1 MTIRKTIIFDFDGT
15 LADCKKLHQDG
26 FREAVKRFSPA
37 FVYHDH
43 IVEGRPTREKI
54 RILNAMGAD
63 LNPDKVNEFK
73 QAHTQ
78 IYLPEYIKYDKRIV
92 DAIVHLKLGKGYYV
106 CLASNAT
113 QAFIDRSLDIM
124 QIAHLFDKINTATD
138 FPAKP
143 DTTTFLDCMNHTKN
157 EPYNTYIFEDSP
169 VGIQCAKSTGAHVIE
184 VSDVEDTLR
193 KIYTI

>member
-26 FREAVKRFSPA
+26 FREAVKRFSPS

-43 IVEGRPTREKI
+43 TVEGRPTREKI

-63 LNPDKVNEFK
+63 LNPSKVNEFK

-78 IYLPEYIKYDKRIV
+78 IHLPEYIKYDKRIV
-92 DAIVHLKLGKGYYV
+92 DAIAHLRLGKGFYV

-143 DTTTFLDCMNHTKN
+143 DTTTFVNCMNYTKSTP
-157 EPYNTYIFEDSP
+157 ENTYIFEDSP
-169 VGIQCAKSTGAHVIE
+169 VGIQCARSTGAHVIE
-184 VSDVEDTLR
+184 VVDVEDTLR